1 MLSAWKQLVHFLS
14 SVVKSGAAR
23 GSVPAKWGPEAATAR
38 TALCGRQA
46 LVGEGYERAT
56 CIALRLVTCQWKLRK
71 TATRREGPGRRKTRR
86 RNIILL
92 FILRT
97 LVPAPLRHFL
107 PLLCEHFT
115 SLLFATFRL
124 KRRIN
129 MTGMKNAAST
139 WLPCFSLFKPT
150 QCFAKAHDTVL
161 VQTLAGGAGSNHMS
175 IGACLAGVN
184 YGVRA

>member
-1 MLSAWKQLVHFLS
+1 MGPRGGDRAHGPLRPP
-14 SVVKSGAAR
+14 GARR
-23 GSVPAKWGPEAATAR
+23 GG
-38 TALCGRQA
+38 
-46 LVGEGYERAT
+46 
-56 CIALRLVTCQWKLRK
+56 LRK
-71 TATRREGPGRRKTRR
+71 GDLHRAPASNVPVEIEENNDETRRTRQEKNKKKKHYPSLYSADAR
-86 RNIILL
+86 I
-92 FILRT
+92 
-97 LVPAPLRHFL
+97 PAPLRHFL